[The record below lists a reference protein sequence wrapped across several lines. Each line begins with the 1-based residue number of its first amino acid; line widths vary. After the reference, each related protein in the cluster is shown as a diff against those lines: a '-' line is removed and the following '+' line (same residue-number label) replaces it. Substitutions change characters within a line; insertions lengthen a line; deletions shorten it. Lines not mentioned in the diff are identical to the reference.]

1 MAKVIDSIKEQLREF
16 SLTSLAVDNS
26 TSVFLFTFMILL
38 FGLWSYTS
46 MPKEAYPEVPWPKK

>member
-38 FGLWSYTS
+38 FGLGAYMS